1 MNKNLLIFL
10 GTFGLTSTS
19 ASPLLFAQEQP
30 AASDAA
36 EIAREIAELKKELQT
51 IQQSYEARFAD
62 LESRLNA
69 IEKSGTSAVPE
80 AAATPTPT
88 PTPPPAPAPAPTAP
102 QQPTA
107 SVPQG
112 AAGAGGPSGALPIY
126 GGPSSTSKV
135 FNPDI
140 AVIGDFLGAAGSN
153 SVNPNPAFEMHESE
167 ASFQAIVDPYARADF
182 FLSFGQEGVDLEEG
196 YVSFPAVPGGL
207 LLKAGKTRAAFG
219 KVNTLHN
226 HVLPW
231 TDRPL
236 VNDNLLGGEEG
247 INDAGFSVARLIP
260 NPWIFLEA
268 IGQVYRGDTPGV
280 FHSYQRSDL
289 SYVGHLRGYQDV
301 TEESN
306 LDFGFS
312 YAYGHNDAG
321 PEHTTGI
328 YGADFTFR
336 YRPLRR
342 AIYHSFI
349 ARSELVWSRRD
360 QTGGHEDA
368 FGFYVS
374 GDYQFARRWFAGARY
389 DDSDRAYDAL
399 LQDRGYSLLLTYWPS
414 EFSQIR
420 GQFRRTDYAEGETA
434 NEFLFQFQFSI
445 GAHGAHPF

>member
-1 MNKNLLIFL
+1 MSKNFLIL
-10 GTFGLTSTS
+10 IGAVGVMGWCTS
-19 ASPLLFAQEQP
+19 SPLFAQEQP
-30 AASDAA
+30 AASDAT
-36 EIAREIAELKKELQT
+36 EIARELAALKKELQS
-51 IQQSYEARFAD
+51 IEQSYQARFDD
-62 LESRLNA
+62 LESRLSA
-69 IEKSGTSAVPE
+69 IEKASG
-80 AAATPTPT
+80 AAPPQAGTEPAAQPTP
-88 PTPPPAPAPAPTAP
+88 PAPPPAPAPATP
-102 QQPTA
+102 QPTA

-140 AVIGDFLGAAGSN
+140 AVIGDFLGAAGN
-153 SVNPNPAFEMHESE
+153 NAVNPNPAFEMHESE
-167 ASFQAIVDPYARADF
+167 TSFQAIVDPYARADF
-182 FLSFGQEGVDLEEG
+182 FISFGQEGVDLEEG
-196 YVSFPAVPGGL
+196 YVSFPAVPGGF
-207 LLKAGKTRAAFG
+207 LLKAGKARAAFG

-236 VNDNLLGGEEG
+236 VNENLLGGEDG

-268 IGQVYRGDTPGV
+268 TGQVYRGETPGV
-280 FHSYQRSDL
+280 FQSYKRSDL
-289 SYVGHLRGYQDV
+289 SYVGHLRAYQDL

-312 YAYGHNDAG
+312 YAHGKNEAG
-321 PEHTTGI
+321 REFATNI
-328 YGADFTFR
+328 YGTDFTFR

-342 AIYHSFI
+342 SIYHSFV

-360 QTGGHEDA
+360 QTGGRQDA

-374 GDYQFARRWFAGARY
+374 ADYQFARRWFAGARY
-389 DDSDRAYDAL
+389 DDSDRADDAL
-399 LQDRGYSLLLTYWPS
+399 LQDQGYSLVLTYWPS

-434 NEFLFQFQFSI
+434 NELLFQFQFSI